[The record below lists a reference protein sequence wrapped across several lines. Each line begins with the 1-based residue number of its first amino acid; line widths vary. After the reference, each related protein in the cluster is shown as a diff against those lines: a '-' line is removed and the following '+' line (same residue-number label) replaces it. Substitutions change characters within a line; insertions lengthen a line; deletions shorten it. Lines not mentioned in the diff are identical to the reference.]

1 MAENTVSERECDNK
15 HDTLSKWV
23 ESLSDRVN
31 RLEGKLWLIITLL
44 FGNLAAL
51 ATLIGST
58 TKH

>member
-1 MAENTVSERECDNK
+1 VAPETVSERECDNK
-15 HDTLSKWV
+15 HETLNKWV

-51 ATLIGST
+51 ATLIG
-58 TKH
+58 KR